1 MILLMIH
8 HCFSAF
14 STRPR
19 PRYPLSQALHDLI
32 TLSNNHLTAASTI
45 TSKSYLNCT
54 VRSSCSVIAGVLEL
68 PLESELSAHHEL
80 RGLKSNSLI
89 NPDSRPDL
97 SLIAF

>member
-8 HCFSAF
+8 HRFSAF

-19 PRYPLSQALHDLI
+19 LRYPLRQALHDLI
-32 TLSNNHLTAASTI
+32 TLSSNHLTAASTI
-45 TSKSYLNCT
+45 ISKSYLNCT

-80 RGLKSNSLI
+80 RGLKSNPPISQSKLQ
-89 NPDSRPDL
+89 PL
-97 SLIAF
+97 SITF